1 MSSDIGFVE
10 FAAGQIENAGEITF
24 KKMFGEFALYSD
36 GIIFALICND
46 QLFMKPTE
54 AGRAFIEEVV
64 EAPPYPSAKPY
75 FLIEDQLEN
84 KEWIS
89 TLVRL
94 SVKEL
99 PPPKSKKKTSLQ
111 RKVAESAKIRR
122 EDS

>member
-1 MSSDIGFVE
+1 MSSDVGFVE
-10 FAAGQIENAGEITF
+10 FAVGQIENAGEITY

-36 GIIFALICND
+36 GIIFALICNN
-46 QLFMKPTE
+46 QLFMKPTD

-94 SVKEL
+94 SVKE
-99 PPPKSKKKTSLQ
+99 PPTETEEKTSLQ

-122 EDS
+122 EVS

>member
-1 MSSDIGFVE
+1 MPSDLGFVE
-10 FAAGQIENAGEITF
+10 FAVGQIEKAGEITF

-46 QLFMKPTE
+46 QLFIKPTE
-54 AGRAFIEEVV
+54 AGRAFIKEGV
-64 EAPPYPSAKPY
+64 EAPPYPGAKPC

-99 PPPKSKKKTSLQ
+99 PPPKPKR
-111 RKVAESAKIRR
+111 RK
-122 EDS
+122 

>member
-24 KKMFGEFALYSD
+24 KKMFGEFAPYSD

-111 RKVAESAKIRR
+111 RKVAEPAKIRR